1 MHYVSLYYSVML
13 TKRLIARQYGFYE
26 RHLLCRHYVR
36 MLTGLKKRKRMRPY
50 ILIPY
55 YSATGACE
63 ELAMY
68 IAKGVEQAGFEARI
82 RRIPGIRKSADAQGP
97 LYVSKEDIVAC
108 QGMIVGSPTRF
119 GQMAAAVRAFWDTT
133 GDIWYTGQLEG
144 KPGAVFTASSSM
156 HGGQES
162 TLLGMMMPMIH
173 HGMLIVGVP
182 YSEKAIHETQKG
194 GGPYGAS
201 ALSGDHYENGLDALE
216 KEICIALGK
225 RVANIA
231 KLVAKS

>member
-1 MHYVSLYYSVML
+1 
-13 TKRLIARQYGFYE
+13 
-26 RHLLCRHYVR
+26 
-36 MLTGLKKRKRMRPY
+36 MRPY

-55 YSATGACE
+55 YSATGSCE
-63 ELAMY
+63 ELAIY
-68 IAKGVEQAGFEARI
+68 IAKGVEQVGLEARL
-82 RRIPGIRKSADAQGP
+82 RRIPSIHKPEDVKGP
-97 LYVSKEDIVAC
+97 LYVSKEDIINC
-108 QGMIVGSPTRF
+108 QGMILGSPTRF
-119 GQMAAAVRAFWDTT
+119 GQMAAPVRAFWDST
-133 GDIWYTGQLEG
+133 GDVWYTGQLEG

-173 HGMLIVGVP
+173 HGMLIVGLP

-201 ALSGDHYENGLDALE
+201 TLSGDNYAQGVDALE

-225 RVANIA
+225 RVTSIA
-231 KLVAKS
+231 KKLMAS